1 MSAED
6 SAGNANANAVQS
18 PSISDERMREA
29 TGRIRVDWHGLLDAA
44 GASGWGHTQIAR
56 WLVDEHGVDG
66 WWAQGITVGF
76 EQARGMRQP
85 GQQADG
91 TFSTSVTKTIRAPK
105 AAVLQ
110 AIVET
115 VSAQL
120 GAPASTNPDA
130 KYATARWVDG
140 EERILASVSQSKP
153 DRVLAVIDRSRM
165 GEPATAATKDVL
177 RGWLES
183 ALTTLD

>member
-1 MSAED
+1 MSAD
-6 SAGNANANAVQS
+6 DTAGVGNAVQGQTV
-18 PSISDERMREA
+18 SDERMRQA
-29 TGRIRVDWHGLLDAA
+29 TGRPRDEWHGLLDAA
-44 GASGWGHTQIAR
+44 GASGWNHTEIAR
-56 WLVDEHGVDG
+56 WLVDEYGVDG

-91 TFSTSVTKTIRAPK
+91 TFSASVTKTIRAPK

-110 AIVET
+110 AIIEA

-120 GAPASTNPDA
+120 GQPASVNPDA

-140 EERILASVSQSKP
+140 QERVLASVSQSKP
-153 DRVLAVIDRSRM
+153 DRVLAGIDRSRM
-165 GEPATAATKDVL
+165 GEPATAATKDAL

-183 ALTTLD
+183 ALDSLE